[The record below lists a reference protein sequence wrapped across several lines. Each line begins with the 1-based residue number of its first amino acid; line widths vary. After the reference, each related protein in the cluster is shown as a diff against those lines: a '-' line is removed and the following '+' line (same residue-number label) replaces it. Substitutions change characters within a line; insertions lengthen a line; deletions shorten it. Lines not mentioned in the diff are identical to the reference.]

1 MTTNKKSYNIYYIR
15 HNTHTLNYGCE
26 EWVIDGERGFCTYPG
41 YWTKEEAI
49 AAYQRG
55 E

>member
-1 MTTNKKSYNIYYIR
+1 MTTSEKPYTIYCVK
-15 HNTHTLNYGCE
+15 HNTHTLNYGGE